1 MLDEKY
7 KVTKD
12 QAVTQVSKAS
22 TVSLTADMWT
32 SINMDAYLAVTCHFI
47 TEEVQLSTILLG
59 VKKIPPVPYCSTHSR
74 GQRHSDGRMGNL
86 RQSKE
91 SGHRRS
97 TKYGSMCQSPQC
109 APHQLFCPHV
119 ESGGEKSRTLDL
131 DDIRTKAKRIVAH
144 FKSSTTAK
152 EKLSEIQRLMGRPEH
167 EFLQEVMLQRLY
179 EQREPLGA
187 ALTSLNTTLLPL
199 SAEEYDTINQC
210 LSVFSPFHQATEE
223 MSTEKRVSGSKVI
236 PIVKMLKHL
245 AFRRCTSVTHP
256 VASNL
261 VNNIHTNLQE
271 KFAGLEK
278 ITSLTLATLLD
289 PRFKQ
294 EGFCST
300 TSCQAAVERLTRE
313 CASVIPEPA
322 HPLPPA
328 EGPSHVQSNSL
339 WDLLDS
345 HVDSQHVSNCT
356 ASAIAEVQR
365 WSTLTLC
372 FVFIFCRKDNDLRY
386 LFSLLM

>member
-1 MLDEKY
+1 MSRKQQLDEALLNLIIMDAQLLSVLENEGFRAFVHLLDPTYTIPGRKALKQMLDEKY

-47 TEEVQLSTILLG
+47 IGEVQLSTILLG
-59 VKKIPPVPYCSTHSR
+59 VNKIPPVPYCSTHSR

-119 ESGGEKSRTLDL
+119 ESGGEKSRTSDL

-167 EFLQEVMLQRLY
+167 IFFFLTGQQHYKNMVFYNMKHCCRLNY
-179 EQREPLGA
+179 P
-187 ALTSLNTTLLPL
+187 N
-199 SAEEYDTINQC
+199 
-210 LSVFSPFHQATEE
+210 
-223 MSTEKRVSGSKVI
+223 MK
-236 PIVKMLKHL
+236 
-245 AFRRCTSVTHP
+245 
-256 VASNL
+256 
-261 VNNIHTNLQE
+261 
-271 KFAGLEK
+271 
-278 ITSLTLATLLD
+278 
-289 PRFKQ
+289 
-294 EGFCST
+294 
-300 TSCQAAVERLTRE
+300 
-313 CASVIPEPA
+313 
-322 HPLPPA
+322 
-328 EGPSHVQSNSL
+328 
-339 WDLLDS
+339 
-345 HVDSQHVSNCT
+345 
-356 ASAIAEVQR
+356 
-365 WSTLTLC
+365 
-372 FVFIFCRKDNDLRY
+372 
-386 LFSLLM
+386 